1 MIKNIKKI
9 RFNIA
14 PQSYGEMGHLEF
26 FNKDVPLKV
35 NMSQRT
41 LTLQS
46 GQVVNIKA
54 TASSEYTGDYIAMY
68 AFNTTDGPSHSYAC
82 WCTSSGSGACWIE
95 FEFEPAIP
103 KSFANKLTFC
113 CGQNHSSYPGTY
125 TLLFIDEN
133 GASEQIGQPLYVN
146 GHNGVFEWTSTV
158 RCFIGKDG
166 KHYFLRLQK
175 TSTPEETV

>member
-14 PQSYGEMGHLEF
+14 PQSYGEMAHLEF

-35 NMSQRT
+35 NISQKT

-54 TASSEYTGDYIAMY
+54 TASSIYNGDYIAMY
-68 AFNTTDGPSHSYAC
+68 AFNTTDGPSHSSAC

-103 KSFANKLTFC
+103 KSFANKVTFC
-113 CGQNHSSYPGTY
+113 CGQNHGSYPGTY

-146 GHNGVFEWTSTV
+146 GHNGVFEWTSVV

-166 KHYFLRLQK
+166 KHYFLRLQN